1 MFKIKNNSTL
11 SSDVRYLFTMCIFF
25 ILIIGMLIYAVQR
38 QNLRIQDLEA
48 KVQKLTEAPRMGG
61 LNTI

>member
-1 MFKIKNNSTL
+1 MFKTKNNRTL
-11 SSDVRYLFTMCIFF
+11 SSDVAYLFTMCILF

-48 KVQKLTEAPRMGG
+48 KVQKLTEAPRMEG